1 MKAWGM
7 RTSILVAV
15 VVAAGSGGRAVAQPA
30 MPTPTPTPVP
40 LPVPPST
47 GKEMPVADKPLISV
61 EVANKALLAATAKAS
76 QKDKC
81 DDVVLTMQTVLPYA
95 AVSVDERKRALLAM
109 QRCAITAKR
118 WRAVILSTE
127 QLLRI
132 DPALASPD
140 DEIRALVELGD
151 IAGAIAR
158 GKKLS
163 AMFPKSRNELT
174 AAFTFMFC
182 QQEAYAACVKAAD
195 AGLKLLVKNG
205 VKPTAE
211 PYVKNQIYSLV
222 GLLGLGDFKR
232 FDRQLAA
239 LQATFKA
246 AGKAD
251 DGLQKL
257 ERAAAAAKARGM
269 YVRVTPAKQLPL
281 GVFHLKKPADAM
293 LSVRVV
299 NHTKKPRAFRVELEV
314 PGITDKKIV
323 TFVAP
328 PGKVVDTKVQPTLKF
343 DFKIDTVRAPRQAQM
358 NIKLVEIAGGKIVGL
373 ADETPSV
380 EVLPRDYLPTY
391 RRVGADALQPTLE
404 NLGAWV
410 TPNIKPVEEFL
421 AKAKERAP
429 GRKFVGMQNAT
440 LPQVAAIYDE
450 LKAMGV
456 SYVMDPNVL
465 SDTLHVQRTRLP
477 VDVLK
482 TTNAQCLEG
491 TLLFATLL
499 ESIGLEPIIVMVP
512 GHAFV
517 GWFVT
522 AKDKQRSP
530 ALFVETTMVG
540 SFTFEQAVNVANKRV
555 QDEFAQGNMES
566 GVSKRIVLKDL
577 RKAGVTPQPYE

>member
-15 VVAAGSGGRAVAQPA
+15 VVAAAGSEGRAVAQPA
-30 MPTPTPTPVP
+30 
-40 LPVPPST
+40 PVPPST
-47 GKEMPVADKPLISV
+47 GREMPVADKTLITP
-61 EVANKALLAATAKAS
+61 EIANRALLAATAKAS
-76 QKDKC
+76 QKAQC
-81 DDVVLTMQTVLPYA
+81 DEVVLAMQTVLPYA
-95 AVSVDERKRALLAM
+95 SVAVDERKRALLAM
-109 QRCAITAKR
+109 QRCAISSKR
-118 WRAVILSTE
+118 WRAVIWSTD
-127 QLLRI
+127 QLLKI
-132 DPALASPD
+132 DPTLASPD

-151 IAGAIAR
+151 IAGAMAR

-174 AAFTFMFC
+174 AAYTFLFC
-182 QQEAYAACVKAAD
+182 KQEAYAACVKAAT
-195 AGLKLLVKNG
+195 AGLKQLEKNG
-205 VKPTAE
+205 VKPSAE
-211 PYVKNQIYSLV
+211 PYIKNQV
-222 GLLGLGDFKR
+222 MGLIGMIGIGDFKN
-232 FDRQLAA
+232 FDRQIAA
-239 LQATFKA
+239 LRATLKA
-246 AGKAD
+246 AGKTD
-251 DGLQKL
+251 DSLQPL
-257 ERAAAAAKARGM
+257 ERAATAAKARGM

-281 GVFHLKKPADAM
+281 GVFHIKKSADAM

-299 NHTKKPRAFRVELEV
+299 NHTKKPRSFRVELEV

-323 TFVAP
+323 TFVAA
-328 PGKVVDTKVQPTLKF
+328 PGKVVDTMVQPTLKF

-358 NIKLVEIAGGKIVGL
+358 NFKLVEITGGKIVGL
-373 ADETPSV
+373 AEETPSV

-456 SYVMDPNVL
+456 SYVMDPSVL
-465 SDTLHVQRTRLP
+465 SDTVFVQRTRLP
-477 VDVLK
+477 GDVLK

-499 ESIGLEPIIVMVP
+499 ESIGLEPVIVMVP

-517 GWFVT
+517 GWYVT
-522 AKDKQRSP
+522 AKDKQKSP
-530 ALFVETTMVG
+530 ILFVETTMVG
-540 SFTFEQAVNVANKRV
+540 GATFEQAVNVANKRV
-555 QDEFAQGNMES
+555 QDEFAQGNMDN
-566 GVSKRIVLKDL
+566 GVSKLIPLKQL